1 MQIDREELAA
11 FIEEKSQKL
20 SVDKDFVV
28 AMDRLNQFALR
39 MRQRE
44 RAAQVNPALATLLRV
59 PFVTHMCTICTLA
72 L

>member
-11 FIEEKSQKL
+11 FIEQKSQRL

-44 RAAQVNPALATLLRV
+44 RLAQVPR
-59 PFVTHMCTICTLA
+59 PPRSRRPR
-72 L
+72 